1 MSTDMPDSEML
12 ADATY
17 DENVLTTT
25 AIGRSLGTDYFGL
38 RDELTDAERDYLKR
52 TRAFVDDEVLPVI
65 SGYWERAEFPWELI
79 KKMSVLGIIGDGIEG
94 YGCPPMS
101 PVAAGLIHMELNRGD
116 GSIGTILAV
125 QAGLAMRSIWMLGS
139 EEQKQ
144 RWLPGMA
151 RLDLLGAFALTE
163 PEHGSDAVALETTA
177 RRDGDGYVLDGEKR
191 WIGNGSMADV
201 IVVWA
206 RDTTDGKVKGFLVEK
221 DAPGYDARVIMGK
234 ASVRA
239 VLQAD
244 ITLTGV
250 RVPAGNVLPGAQS
263 FKDAAR
269 VLASTRIAV
278 AWGALGHAVAAY
290 EAALSYT
297 KQRNQFG
304 KPLVRFQLV
313 QDQLVKM
320 LAEVTAMQLYCLR
333 VSRLDEQGKLT
344 DTIAALAKMNNTL
357 KARQVIAEA
366 RDLLGGNGIL
376 LDYHVMRHMV
386 DIEAIY
392 TYEGTEHIQTLLV
405 GRDITGV
412 SAFA

>member
-1 MSTDMPDSEML
+1 MSADMI
-12 ADATY
+12 ADETY
-17 DENVLTTT
+17 DEAVLETT

-38 RDELTDAERDYLKR
+38 RDELTEDERKYLDSA
-52 TRAFVDDEVLPVI
+52 RAFVDVEVLPVI
-65 SGYWERAEFPWELI
+65 NGYWERAEFPWELI
-79 KKMSVLGIIGDGIEG
+79 KKMGERGFVGDGIEG

-116 GSIGTILAV
+116 GSLGTFHAV
-125 QAGLAMRSIWMLGS
+125 QAGLAMRSIWLLGS
-139 EEQKQ
+139 EEQKN

-151 RLDLLGAFALTE
+151 TLDLLGAFALTE
-163 PEHGSDAVALETTA
+163 PTHGSDAVALETVA
-177 RRDGDGYVLDGEKR
+177 VRDGDGYVLDGAKR
-191 WIGNGSMADV
+191 WIGNGTIADV

-206 RDTTDGKVKGFLVEK
+206 RDTSDGQVKGFLVEK
-221 DAPGYDARVIMGK
+221 GAAGYEALVIEGK
-234 ASVRA
+234 GSVRA

-250 RVPAGNVLPGAQS
+250 RVPFGNVLPGART
-263 FKDAAR
+263 FKDAVK

-290 EAALSYT
+290 EAALSYA
-297 KQRNQFG
+297 KQRSQFG
-304 KPLVRFQLV
+304 KPLVHFQLV

-333 VSRLDEQGKLT
+333 VSRLEEQGKLT

-357 KARQVIAEA
+357 KARHVIAEA

-376 LDYHVMRHMV
+376 LDYHVMRHMT

-392 TYEGTEHIQTLLV
+392 TYEGTEHIQTLIV

-412 SAFA
+412 SAFC

>member
-1 MSTDMPDSEML
+1 MNAVMSTDML
-12 ADATY
+12 ADRTY
-17 DENVLTTT
+17 DEDVLTTT
-25 AIGRSLGTDYFGL
+25 EIGRSLGTDYFGL
-38 RDELTDAERDYLKR
+38 RDELTAAEREYLKV
-52 TRAFVDDEVLPVI
+52 TRAFVDTEVLPVI
-65 SGYWERAEFPWELI
+65 SGYWERAEFPWPLI
-79 KKMSVLGIIGDGIEG
+79 KKMGTLGIVGDGIEG

-101 PVAAGLIHMELNRGD
+101 PVAGGLIHMELNRGD
-116 GSIGTILAV
+116 GSLGTIHAV
-125 QAGLAMRSIWMLGS
+125 QAGLAMRSIWLLGS
-139 EEQKQ
+139 EEQKN

-151 RLDLLGAFALTE
+151 RLELLGAFALTE
-163 PEHGSDAVALETTA
+163 PNHGSDAVALETTA
-177 RRDGDGYVLDGEKR
+177 RRDGDGYVVDGEKR
-191 WIGNGSMADV
+191 WIGNGTLADV

-206 RDTTDGKVKGFLVEK
+206 RDTTDGRVKGLLVEK
-221 DAPGYDARVIMGK
+221 DSPGYDARVIDGK
-234 ASVRA
+234 GSVRA

-263 FKDAAR
+263 FKDAGR

-290 EAALSYT
+290 EAALAYT
-297 KQRNQFG
+297 KQRTQFG
-304 KPLVRFQLV
+304 KPLVAFQLV

-333 VSRLDEQGKLT
+333 VSRLEEQGKLT

-357 KARQVIAEA
+357 KARQVIADA

-376 LDYHVMRHMV
+376 LDHHVMRHMA

-392 TYEGTEHIQTLLV
+392 TYEGTEHIQTLIV

-412 SAFA
+412 GAFT

>member
-1 MSTDMPDSEML
+1 MSTEML
-12 ADATY
+12 ADRTY
-17 DENVLTTT
+17 DEDVLTTT
-25 AIGRSLGTDYFGL
+25 GIGRSLGTDYFGL
-38 RDELTDAERDYLKR
+38 RDELTAAEREYLKI
-52 TRAFVDDEVLPVI
+52 TRAFVDTEVLPVI
-65 SGYWERAEFPWELI
+65 SGYWERAEFPWPLI
-79 KKMSVLGIIGDGIEG
+79 KKMGTLGIVGDGIEG

-101 PVAAGLIHMELNRGD
+101 PVAGGLIHMELNRGD
-116 GSIGTILAV
+116 GSLGTIHAV
-125 QAGLAMRSIWMLGS
+125 QAGLAMRSIWLLGS

-151 RLDLLGAFALTE
+151 RLELLGAFALTE
-163 PEHGSDAVALETTA
+163 PGHGSDAVALETTA
-177 RRDGDGYVLDGEKR
+177 VRDGDGYVVDGEKR
-191 WIGNGSMADV
+191 WIGNGTLADV

-206 RDTTDGKVKGFLVEK
+206 RDTTDGRVKGLLVEK
-221 DAPGYDARVIMGK
+221 GSPGYDARVIEGK
-234 ASVRA
+234 GSVRA

-250 RVPAGNVLPGAQS
+250 RVAAGNVLPGARS
-263 FKDAAR
+263 FKDAGR

-290 EAALSYT
+290 EAALAYT
-297 KQRNQFG
+297 KQRTQFG
-304 KPLVRFQLV
+304 KPLVAFQLV

-333 VSRLDEQGKLT
+333 VSRLEEQGKLT

-357 KARQVIAEA
+357 KARQVIADA

-376 LDYHVMRHMV
+376 LDHHVMRHMA

-392 TYEGTEHIQTLLV
+392 TYEGTEHIQTLIV

-412 SAFA
+412 GAFA

>member
-1 MSTDMPDSEML
+1 ML
-12 ADATY
+12 ADRTY
-17 DENVLTTT
+17 DEDVLTTT
-25 AIGRSLGTDYFGL
+25 GIGRSLGTDYFGL
-38 RDELTDAERDYLKR
+38 RDELTDAEREYLR
-52 TRAFVDDEVLPVI
+52 ITRAFVDTEVLPVI
-65 SGYWERAEFPWELI
+65 SGYWERAEFPWPLI
-79 KKMSVLGIIGDGIEG
+79 KKMGTLGIVGDGIEG

-101 PVAAGLIHMELNRGD
+101 PVAGGLIHMELNRGD
-116 GSIGTILAV
+116 GSLGTIHAV
-125 QAGLAMRSIWMLGS
+125 QAGLAMRSIWLLGS
-139 EEQKQ
+139 EEQKN

-163 PEHGSDAVALETTA
+163 PEHGSDAVALETA
-177 RRDGDGYVLDGEKR
+177 AVRDGEGGYVVDGRKR
-191 WIGNGSMADV
+191 WIGNGTLADV

-206 RDTTDGKVKGFLVEK
+206 RDTTDGRVKGLLVEK
-221 DAPGYDARVIMGK
+221 GTPGYAATVIEGK
-234 ASVRA
+234 GSVRA

-250 RVPAGNVLPGAQS
+250 RVPSSNVLPGARS
-263 FKDAAR
+263 FKDAGR

-290 EAALSYT
+290 EAALAYT
-297 KQRNQFG
+297 KQRTQFG
-304 KPLVRFQLV
+304 KPLVAFQLV

-333 VSRLDEQGKLT
+333 VSRLEEQGKLT

-357 KARQVIAEA
+357 KARQVIADA

-376 LDYHVMRHMV
+376 LDRHVMRHMA

-392 TYEGTEHIQTLLV
+392 TYEGTEHIQTLIV

-412 SAFA
+412 GAFS